1 MKRRN
6 SVFKTTVSFLSILS
20 DDKIARG
27 KNSPNELSP
36 YTALLIRR
44 ATSLTTRLTDRLYS
58 VPAKL

>member
-20 DDKIARG
+20 DDKIVRG
-27 KNSPNELSP
+27 KNFPNELSP
-36 YTALLIRR
+36 YTVLLIRR
-44 ATSLTTRLTDRLYS
+44 ATSLTKRLIDRLYS